1 MSTPGGGAR
10 VVDARGLRCP
20 LPVVRL
26 AAAAKE
32 TDAGTT
38 LVLLSDD
45 PAAEV
50 DVAAWCRMRGHVLV
64 GQTTSD
70 GVLTS
75 TVRTAAIT
83 ARPASRPPAG

>member
-1 MSTPGGGAR
+1 MSGSPAEPAPTP

-26 AAAAKE
+26 AAAAKQAP
-32 TDAGTT
+32 AGTL

-50 DVAAWCRMRGHVLV
+50 DVAAWCRMRGHELV
-64 GQTTSD
+64 GRSTTD

-75 TVRTAAIT
+75 TVRT
-83 ARPASRPPAG
+83 RPTSPPRAG